1 VNDSTKTEGSGVG
14 TPPAQ
19 WIGMDRRDELI
30 MRHTDA
36 CMAQMALEQAM
47 QRLHRLG
54 YEAEYTTLANV
65 WATVSTERRSVADKL
80 FQKQKLRSV
89 K

>member
-1 VNDSTKTEGSGVG
+1 MNDSTKTEGSGGG
-14 TPPAQ
+14 TTPAR
-19 WIGMDRRDELI
+19 WIGMDQRDKLI

-36 CMAQMALEQAM
+36 CMALMALEQAM

-54 YEAEYTTLANV
+54 YEAEYTTIANV

-80 FQKQKLRSV
+80 FPKQKLTRV